1 MADTLHVVEL
11 FSGIGAQA
19 KSLKKIS
26 KSHKVDVEFNGTCEW
41 DIHPIIGYF
50 LLNGGDPKKAELIEL
65 NKIELINF
73 LGKKNLTYDGKKP
86 ITLKFL
92 SSFSE
97 GFLKLIYYAILE
109 TKNFVDIT
117 KLSATQL
124 PKRMDILTYSF
135 PCQDLSNIGS
145 LHGFNKGIDRDAKN
159 RSSLLWEV
167 ERLLNELKTSKR
179 SLPKTLLM
187 ENVSSILAPRHLEN
201 FEIWKGF
208 LESLGYYNKVYKLY
222 APNFGI
228 PQNRTRVFMISV
240 LSKNKIA
247 LDDYFNKHDLEKTVR
262 NKLKSLELFIN
273 TKNKKYYNEWLESQ
287 PNNTPSRITIWD
299 KNLQLFIKGKFQ
311 KTMINTL
318 TTKQDRHPNSGNIE
332 FDGNIKKAPYRF
344 LTPRESFLLMGF
356 ENKDYE
362 LLINA
367 SIYTRRTHKLFTRD
381 VLYKLT
387 GNSIVVDMLD
397 HVFEQI
403 IHVHKQLKL

>member
-1 MADTLHVVEL
+1 MGDTLHIVEL

-26 KSHKVDVEFNGTCEW
+26 KSHKVDIEFDGTCEW

-50 LLNGGDPKKAELIEL
+50 LLNGGNPKKAELIKL
-65 NKIELINF
+65 NKIELLNI

-97 GFLKLIYYAILE
+97 EFLKLIYYAIQE

-124 PKRMDILTYSF
+124 PKRIDILTYSF

-145 LHGFNKGIDRDAKN
+145 LHGFNKGIDRNAKN

-167 ERLLNELKTSKR
+167 ERLLNELKTSNR

-187 ENVSSILAPRHLEN
+187 ENVSSIMAPRHLEN
-201 FEIWKGF
+201 FEIWKKF
-208 LESLGYYNKVYKLY
+208 LEGLGYYNKVYKLY

-240 LSKNKIA
+240 LSKNIKL
-247 LDDYFNKHDLEKTVR
+247 LDEYFNQNNLEKAVR
-262 NKLKSLELFIN
+262 NKLKSLDLFIN
-273 TKNKKYYNEWLESQ
+273 TKDKRFYNEWLDSQ
-287 PNNTPSRITIWD
+287 PNKTPSRKIIWD
-299 KNLQLFIKGKFQ
+299 NNPQLYKNGKFQ
-311 KTMINTL
+311 KKIINTL

-332 FDGNIKKAPYRF
+332 FEGNPQKAPYRF

-356 ENKDYE
+356 ENIDYE
-362 LLINA
+362 SLIKA
-367 SIYTRRTHKLFTRD
+367 RVYTRRNFLLFTRD
-381 VLYKLT
+381 IMYKLT

-397 HVFEQI
+397 HVFDQI
-403 IHVHKQLKL
+403 IHIHKHL